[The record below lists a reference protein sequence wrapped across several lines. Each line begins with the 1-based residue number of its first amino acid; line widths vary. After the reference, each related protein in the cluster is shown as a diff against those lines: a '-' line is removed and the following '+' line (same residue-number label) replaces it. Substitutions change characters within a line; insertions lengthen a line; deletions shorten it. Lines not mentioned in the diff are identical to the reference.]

1 MMIPSRQVIAY
12 KTEHSKE
19 ENDMENIEAK
29 IILNIEIKDTRLINE
44 LNNISQELSLE
55 LNEFILYA
63 IEKMLYDITFVRKL
77 RN

>member
-1 MMIPSRQVIAY
+1 
-12 KTEHSKE
+12 
-19 ENDMENIEAK
+19 MENMEAK

>member
-1 MMIPSRQVIAY
+1 
-12 KTEHSKE
+12 
-19 ENDMENIEAK
+19 MENIEAK

>member
-1 MMIPSRQVIAY
+1 
-12 KTEHSKE
+12 
-19 ENDMENIEAK
+19 MENIEAK

-55 LNEFILYA
+55 LKEFILYA

>member
-1 MMIPSRQVIAY
+1 
-12 KTEHSKE
+12 
-19 ENDMENIEAK
+19 MENIKAK
-29 IILNIEIKDTRLINE
+29 IILNVEIRDTRLINE

-55 LNEFILYA
+55 LNEFILCA